1 MALTK
6 TTELFK
12 ADKFMCTPQLIND
25 TAQFVAE
32 QRALDAGIHPDDARA
47 NGGQYGLLP
56 RQPVVVPANIPA
68 PSPSAMSAAGAGA
81 MGAGAGSQ
89 IANAIANPRVQ
100 HMMHSQISSIPR
112 EVVAPIPQAPYVPMP
127 YMQRSPTVG
136 ELLNMQPVEE
146 VGGPGS
152 FRNLNVPLR

>member
-1 MALTK
+1 
-6 TTELFK
+6 
-12 ADKFMCTPQLIND
+12 
-25 TAQFVAE
+25 
-32 QRALDAGIHPDDARA
+32 
-47 NGGQYGLLP
+47 
-56 RQPVVVPANIPA
+56 
-68 PSPSAMSAAGAGA
+68 